1 MIIPLIAPDGKAVL
15 PVDAVIRQVLRDCFM
30 WTDKDFEENDWI
42 EKSSE
47 SEWLY
52 ILREH
57 VRSIQASAF
66 KEQYAPMLEELNA
79 TTCWRIWFSDS
90 TPVWMTGVFE
100 DEPSRKGMAPEELKL
115 AALADAGKLHPC
127 VPWLSNWPVWFPV
140 PEDEEVIQWG
150 KENGMYIP
158 AIHPESGK
166 EVICISP
173 DKLQQARDM
182 AGKHYVFAK

>member
-1 MIIPLIAPDGKAVL
+1 MIVPMIDPDGKAVL
-15 PVDAVIRQVLRDCFM
+15 PVDSIMRQVLRDCFM

-47 SEWLY
+47 LEWLY
-52 ILREH
+52 VLREY

-79 TTCWRIWFSDS
+79 AVCWRIWFEDT

-100 DEPSRKGMAPEELKL
+100 DEPSRAGMTPEELKL

-127 VPWLSNWPVWFPV
+127 VPWLSSWPVWFPT

-150 KENGMYIP
+150 KESGMYIP
-158 AIHPESGK
+158 TIHPDTGK

-182 AGKHYVFAK
+182 AGKHYVFMK